1 MQKLDVSV
9 IGVGHLGSLHA
20 KMYSQLGCANLVG
33 IFDVDG
39 EKARNVAREL
49 GTKAFG
55 TIDEAIEASDA
66 VSIVTTTVAHY
77 ETADRS
83 LRHGVHTFIEKPIT
97 ETIEQARS
105 LVALAEEK
113 HLKIQVGHIERFNPA
128 ILALESYEL
137 KPLFI
142 ESHRLAQ
149 FNPRGSDVA
158 VVLDL
163 MIHDIDLI
171 LSLVKSPVARIDAN
185 GVAVVSDT
193 ADIANAR
200 IQFHNGC
207 VANVTA
213 SRISQQKMRKMR
225 LFQQDAYISIDFAQ
239 GIAEVFRL
247 VDEGD
252 SHAKPTMLL
261 GKIDQGTRKR
271 EIIYEQPEVKEVN
284 ALKYELELFV
294 LAVINDKQP
303 PVNGHDG
310 MQALEVAREILQRID
325 AQKIKLSP

>member
-1 MQKLDVSV
+1 MQKLNVGV

-20 KMYSQLGCANLVG
+20 KMYSQLVNANLVG
-33 IFDVDG
+33 LFDVDTV
-39 EKARNVAREL
+39 KARKIGAEL
-49 GTKAFG
+49 GTKAFP
-55 TIDEAIEASDA
+55 TIDELVAAVDA
-66 VSIVTTTVAHY
+66 VSIVTTTMAHHDAAAKAL
-77 ETADRS
+77 ES
-83 LRHGVHTFIEKPIT
+83 GVHTFIEKPIT
-97 ETIEQARS
+97 ETIEQAKS
-105 LVALAEEK
+105 LVALAETK

-128 ILALESYEL
+128 ILALETYNL

-185 GVAVVSDT
+185 GVAVVSDS

-200 IQFHNGC
+200 IQFQNGC

-239 GIAEVFRL
+239 GISEVFRL
-247 VDEGD
+247 IDEGD
-252 SHAKPTMLL
+252 TNAKPTMLL
-261 GKIDQGTRKR
+261 GKIDQGTKKR
-271 EIIYEQPEVKEVN
+271 DIIYEQPEVKEVN

-294 LAVINDKQP
+294 RAILNDTDP
-303 PVNGHDG
+303 PVDGKDG
-310 MQALEVAREILQRID
+310 MQALEVAREIMDRID
-325 AQKIKLSP
+325 TQKVRLA